1 MSTPMLL
8 ALTSHGNAPYLMA
21 ARLANALGRM
31 PVVIPDYYQQT
42 QRRIILEE
50 LPDCGSFTWFSRE
63 LGEILQPL
71 LLDVS
76 NGNSFGNFG
85 KKISDPNNPEGAL
98 AIENRLHQVLKEGLL
113 AERLDGRDRRMIYQK
128 DLCGVLNSSLPVRSR
143 VENHIFFFTGMM
155 SRLYGTLPPRDLSP
169 ESFKTLEDLREYS
182 QIWRKVEDTYSMS
195 FIPRVNAF
203 SYNRESNDG
212 LIRTPPLAFRR
223 EKVQNL
229 AVPSILFIPSGTRT
243 DVTALNQLAN
253 QPFFGYK
260 RLIMGY
266 SRESSDF
273 SAKEFSRVN
282 ATVFGDPLIKGV
294 VARGGWGTIWECI
307 CNGIPMA
314 VPRLGFS
321 DDPEIGHTQ
330 VALNHIGIGM
340 ILDEKIEKFLDTS
353 IQENMI
359 IAIQRIQTE
368 DQSIFGIL
376 AEDGFSFMA
385 EKILEMF
392 PEWMEY
398 SQTKE
403 ALNG

>member
-42 QRRIILEE
+42 RRRIIIEE
-50 LPDCGSFTWFSRE
+50 LPGCGSFTWLSRQ
-63 LGEILQPL
+63 LGEILHPL

-76 NGNSFGNFG
+76 NGNTFGNFG
-85 KKISDPNNPEGAL
+85 KKISDLNNPQGAL
-98 AIENRLHQVLKEGLL
+98 AIENRLHQVLKDGLL
-113 AERLDGRDRRMIYQK
+113 VERLDGNDQRMIYQK
-128 DLCGVLNSSLPVRSR
+128 DLCGVLNSALPVRSG

-182 QIWRKVEDTYSMS
+182 QIWKRVEATYSIS
-195 FIPRVNAF
+195 FIPRINAF
-203 SYNRESNDG
+203 SYACESIEG
-212 LIRTPPLAFRR
+212 AIRTPPLAFRR
-223 EKVQNL
+223 EKVHNL
-229 AVPSILFIPSGTRT
+229 TEPSILFIPSGTRT
-243 DVTALNQLAN
+243 DVTVLNHLAN
-253 QPFFGYK
+253 QPFMGYK
-260 RLIMGY
+260 RLVMGY

-273 SAKEFSRVN
+273 STKEFSRVN
-282 ATVFGDPLIKGV
+282 ATVFGDPLLKGV

-321 DDPEIGHTQ
+321 DDPEISHTQ
-330 VALNHIGIGM
+330 VALDHIGIGM

-353 IQENMI
+353 IQEKML

-368 DQSIFGIL
+368 DQNIFGIL